1 MKKKNRLLT
10 AALATTLAF
19 GGLSV
24 QAFAQPT
31 TIAEQQFSGVN
42 GLDNKVLNKINADN
56 IYNTIA
62 HLEKTPRVAASPEE
76 YAAVQYIK
84 QQFESYGYEAEIQ
97 PFEFFGFTTPHTVK
111 LVVDGTSLSP
121 GAFTYTPS
129 GEVTAPLEYVGL
141 GRPAD
146 LAGKDL
152 TGKIALIQRGEISFG
167 DKVLNAA
174 RSGAEGVIIFN
185 NASGALNGTLGG
197 ASEEYVPAVSISL
210 AEGNQLVSKLNS
222 GETVEGSITVLG
234 ASSGLRTSHNVIA
247 SKKAT
252 NKNKDN
258 GNVVVLTSHHDS
270 VPGAPGANDNASG
283 TAMVL
288 ELARVLKNLP
298 TDTEVRFITFG
309 AEELGLIGSRHYV
322 NTLPENELNRIVAN
336 FNLDMVGSRDA
347 GDLVMRTVD
356 GQANLVTDLAQATSS
371 RLNGEPTP
379 FARGG
384 SSDHVPFGEKGIP
397 AALFIH
403 SPLEPWYHTPQD
415 TLDKISKEKLQDV
428 AEIVGTAIYD
438 YARFDNQGPKPKK
451 KGKVNNL
458 PKQMYFE
465 EDVM

>member
-1 MKKKNRLLT
+1 MKKKKRLIT
-10 AALATTLAF
+10 MALAATLAF
-19 GGLSV
+19 GAFNV
-24 QAFAQPT
+24 QANAQPT
-31 TIAEQQFSGVN
+31 AIAEQSFQGVN
-42 GLDNKVLNKINADN
+42 GLDNKILKQINVDN
-56 IYNTIA
+56 IYNHIA
-62 HLEKTPRVAASPEE
+62 HLEQTPRVAASPEE

-84 QQFESYGYEAEIQ
+84 QQFEAYGYNAEIQ
-97 PFEFFGFTTPHTVK
+97 PFEFFGFTTPHTVA
-111 LVVDGTSLSP
+111 LTVNGTSLP
-121 GAFTYTPS
+121 AGFFTYTAS

-141 GRPAD
+141 GRLTD
-146 LAGKDL
+146 LENKDL
-152 TGKIALIQRGEISFG
+152 TGKIALIQRGDIPFG
-167 DKVLNAA
+167 EKVLNAA

-185 NASGALNGTLGG
+185 NAAGSLSGTLGG
-197 ASEEYVPAVSISL
+197 ASEEYVPAVSLSL
-210 AEGNQLVSKLNS
+210 AQGQALVAQLENEEV
-222 GETVEGSITVLG
+222 TASIKVLG

-258 GNVVVLTSHHDS
+258 GKAIVLTSHHDS

-288 ELARVLKNLP
+288 ELARVLKNQP
-298 TDTEVRFITFG
+298 TDTEIRFITFG

-322 NTLPENELNRIVAN
+322 SNLPDSELNRIAAN

-356 GQANLVTDLAQATSS
+356 GQANLVTELAQATST

-384 SSDHVPFGEKGIP
+384 SSDHVPFGEAGIP

-403 SPLEPWYHTPQD
+403 SPLEPWYHTPED

-428 AEIVGTAIYD
+428 AQIVGTAIYD
-438 YARFDNQGPKPKK
+438 YARFDNQGPKPKRVK
-451 KGKVNNL
+451 
-458 PKQMYFE
+458 PASIPQQMYFE
-465 EDVM
+465 EDVQ